1 MTRWTVAV
9 IVALSV
15 PLRLGS
21 GQAGAAAQSP
31 ADLIA
36 LGNTAYTAHRQ
47 QEALDYF
54 SRAIAADPANYEALW
69 KASRSEIDLAELT
82 TRRSTRVALLA
93 AGQQHAEAAV
103 RARPGDA
110 EGHFSLARAAG
121 RRALSAGV
129 RERIRFSTIIRNSA
143 LAALKIDSTHAGA
156 LHVLGMWNAEIMRLS
171 GLSRTFARAFLGAD
185 ALSLA
190 NWEDAQRLLELA
202 VQHQPRR
209 IIHRLDLAGIYAD
222 RGDKARARELY
233 EWIASAPIGDPN
245 DGVYKRQAAERLKN
259 IRGR

>member
-1 MTRWTVAV
+1 VTRWTVAG

-15 PLRLGS
+15 
-21 GQAGAAAQSP
+21 AGAAAQSP

-54 SRAIAADPANYEALW
+54 LRAIAADPANYEALW
-69 KASRSEIDLAELT
+69 NASRSEIDLAEIT
-82 TRRSTRVALLA
+82 TQRSTRDALLA
-93 AGQQHAEAAV
+93 AGHQHAEAAV
-103 RARPGDA
+103 RVRPGDA

-121 RRALSAGV
+121 RRALTVGV
-129 RERIRFSTIIRNSA
+129 RERIRYSRIIREAA
-143 LAALKIDSTHAGA
+143 LTALKINSTHAGA
-156 LHVLGMWNAEIMRLS
+156 MHVLGMWNAEIMRLS

-190 NWEDAQRLLELA
+190 SWEDAQRLLELA
-202 VQHQPRR
+202 VQHEPRR

-233 EWIASAPIGDPN
+233 EWITSAPGGDPN
-245 DGVYKRQAAERLKN
+245 DAMYKRQATEQLKRLGTN
-259 IRGR
+259 